1 MIQPSGTAVIPE
13 VYLTSQVMIIP
24 KCFFLLSTPILN
36 QNIKTSSAVT
46 ADLTYASGCNILN
59 GVLILS
65 AGSNGAFKRFYI
77 SVFLNHLPLLMDFS
91 NVRTSRS
98 LLILCWQ
105 RRPVKM
111 KGNASSAQAHWGSW
125 PSLQDLQLSKVTARA
140 PLPMCIELSEHTG
153 LALGVTELVSNITRS
168 PIHSHIARG
177 FSHSIILK
185 VV

>member
-98 LLILCWQ
+98 L
-105 RRPVKM
+105 
-111 KGNASSAQAHWGSW
+111 
-125 PSLQDLQLSKVTARA
+125 
-140 PLPMCIELSEHTG
+140 
-153 LALGVTELVSNITRS
+153 
-168 PIHSHIARG
+168 
-177 FSHSIILK
+177 
-185 VV
+185 